1 MNNLIAIF
9 VSVIIGHIICG
20 PLHDMYI
27 GKYIGT
33 VIHHSHINWLIPEQS
48 GCDFVEYT
56 LECIFFNKVV
66 FFYIRIN

>member
-33 VIHHSHINWLIPEQS
+33 VIHYSHIN
-48 GCDFVEYT
+48 
-56 LECIFFNKVV
+56 
-66 FFYIRIN
+66 